1 MIVRNLTRGLALG
14 DRIRRAD
21 TFRLRLLGLMF
32 RPGLEPGEGLWLEP
46 CCQVHTHFMRFPLDL
61 LFLDAE
67 GRVLRALASF
77 PPWRISPAVPGARAV
92 LELPAGAMG
101 ETRPGDLVRAFP

>member
-1 MIVRNLTRGLALG
+1 MIVHNLTRSIVLG

-32 RPGLEPGEGLWLEP
+32 HPGLQPGEGLWLEP
-46 CCQVHTHFMRFPLDL
+46 CRQVHTHFMRFPLDL
-61 LFLDAE
+61 LFLDPE
-67 GRVLRALASF
+67 GRVLHTLAGF

-101 ETRPGDLVRAFP
+101 ETRPGDLVRALV